1 MRIVGVAKAGAFA
14 FAAAESGGAA
24 LGAGAAGEA
33 TGALGA
39 HRAMRPQQGAPGMH
53 RAMRPQ
59 RVNRPARLARTASPS
74 PYTNATNHIKL

>member
-1 MRIVGVAKAGAFA
+1 MRIVGVAKAVAFA
-14 FAAAESGGAA
+14 FAAAEPTGAPR
-24 LGAGAAGEA
+24 GAGAAGEA

-59 RVNRPARLARTASPS
+59 QVKRPVRLERTASPS
-74 PYTNATNHIKL
+74 PYTNATNNIK